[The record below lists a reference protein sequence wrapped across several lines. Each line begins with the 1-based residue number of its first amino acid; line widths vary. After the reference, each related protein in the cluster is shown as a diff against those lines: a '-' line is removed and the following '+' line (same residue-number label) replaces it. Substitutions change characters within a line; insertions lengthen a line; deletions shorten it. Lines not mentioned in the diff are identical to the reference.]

1 MLLLVLLGPA
11 WLKNVL
17 VENLAWCSHHQDD
30 QVGLDYVKV
39 CHFREDAARSTS
51 LTVISAFY

>member
-30 QVGLDYVKV
+30 QVGLDYVIKFV
-39 CHFREDAARSTS
+39 ILEKMQPGVLVS
-51 LTVISAFY
+51 L